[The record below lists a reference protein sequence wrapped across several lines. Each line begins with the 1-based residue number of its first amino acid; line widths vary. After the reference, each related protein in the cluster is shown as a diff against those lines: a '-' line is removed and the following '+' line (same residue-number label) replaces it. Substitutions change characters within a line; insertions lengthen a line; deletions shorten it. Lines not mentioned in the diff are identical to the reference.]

1 MTEDPKSVTIRILDR
16 EFQVSCP
23 ESERLALLEA
33 AALLH
38 DRMQEIRTEG
48 KLIGLD
54 RIAIMAAL
62 NLAHQLLAEKRQANP
77 LSEQWLE
84 RIHLLNEQLAAHED
98 QANRMH

>member
-1 MTEDPKSVTIRILDR
+1 MTEAPKSITIRILDR

-23 ESERLALLEA
+23 ESERLPLLEA

-38 DRMQEIRTEG
+38 DRMQEIRNEG

-54 RIAIMAAL
+54 RIAIMVAL

-77 LSEQWLE
+77 LNDQWLE
-84 RIHLLNEQLAAHED
+84 RIHLLNEELAAQMAPGNPVH
-98 QANRMH
+98 

>member
-1 MTEDPKSVTIRILDR
+1 MTEEAKSVMIRILDR

-84 RIHLLNEQLAAHED
+84 RIHLLNEQLATHEEQSD
-98 QANRMH
+98 RMH

>member
-1 MTEDPKSVTIRILDR
+1 MTEEIKSVTIRILDR

-38 DRMQEIRTEG
+38 DRMQEIRSEG

-54 RIAIMAAL
+54 RIAVMAAL
-62 NLAHQLLAEKRQANP
+62 NLAHQLLALKRQANP

-84 RIHLLNEQLAAHED
+84 RIHLLNEQLAQVDDPAERLH
-98 QANRMH
+98 

>member
-1 MTEDPKSVTIRILDR
+1 MTEEAKSVTIRILDR

-84 RIHLLNEQLAAHED
+84 RIHLLNEQLATHEEQSD
-98 QANRMH
+98 RMH